1 MKKEFVLNIIFLAL
15 ANLLIKPVYLL
26 WVEVK
31 VNNIVGPSVYGV
43 FASLFSICY
52 IFQLIADPG
61 LLNYNTTYIS
71 ANRTKIKDRLPLMLG
86 IKLVLALLYLG
97 FMFLIAKLSNYNELA
112 WKLFPWV
119 VGNLLLMSFNIFLRS
134 NLSGLG
140 KYRWDSFF
148 SVLDKT
154 LMIIILFAMIY
165 GGVLGR
171 EIDIGDFVIGQFMA
185 LFLTTIVIGL
195 AMMSFKIGLKPKFNG
210 GEFRTI
216 LKASLP
222 YAWLV
227 FFMTIYT
234 RIDTYMLDLLIND
247 NSYSAGV
254 YAAGF
259 RLFDALN
266 SFSYLFAVLLL
277 PMFSF
282 MISQKKP
289 IFQLFHSSFR
299 MLFAGIMVVSIF
311 FCFYSGEIISF
322 FYPEDYT
329 VVYKR
334 VFIFLMGAI
343 VPMSLAY
350 ISGSL
355 LTADGRLKEL
365 NKIAFAGVLLNIL
378 LNFILI
384 KYYSAIGAAIAT
396 LITQSIM
403 TTIQFWFVYRF
414 FNIRVRWKVLRN
426 FILFIFS
433 VIFIALLSKEYSP
446 LPFFINIGLGI
457 IISLLIALKLKLINL
472 ENFITLLKEKVVK

>member
-1 MKKEFVLNIIFLAL
+1 MKKEFILNIIFLAL
-15 ANLLIKPVYLL
+15 ANLLIKPIYLL

-61 LLNYNTTYIS
+61 LLNYNTTFIS
-71 ANRTKIKDRLPLMLG
+71 SNREKIKSRLPYMLG
-86 IKLVLALLYLG
+86 IKLCLALVYVG
-97 FMFLIAKLSNYNELA
+97 FMYVIAVLSNYDDMA

-119 VGNLLLMSFNIFLRS
+119 VGNLLLMSINIFLRS
-134 NLSGLG
+134 NISGLG
-140 KYRWDSFF
+140 KFRWDSFF
-148 SVLDKT
+148 SILDKS
-154 LMIIILFAMIY
+154 LMIVILCSMIY

-171 EIDIGDFVIGQFMA
+171 EIDIVDFVIGQFVA
-185 LFLTTIVIGL
+185 LLLTMCIISLVML
-195 AMMSFKIGLKPKFNG
+195 SYKIRLTPKFNVK
-210 GEFRTI
+210 EFGRI

-234 RIDTYMLDLLIND
+234 RIDTYMLDLLVD
-247 NSYSAGV
+247 DESYSAGV

-277 PMFSF
+277 PMFSY

-299 MLFAGIMVVSIF
+299 LLFTGIMIVSVF

-329 VVYKR
+329 LTYKR

-355 LTADGRLKEL
+355 LTADGRLREL
-365 NKIAFAGVLLNIL
+365 NKIAFAGVLLNIV
-378 LNFILI
+378 LNYFLI
-384 KYYSAIGAAIAT
+384 MHYSAMGAAIGT
-396 LITQSIM
+396 LITQSLM

-414 FNIRVRWKVLRN
+414 FNIRVRWGVLRN
-426 FILFIFS
+426 FVLFIFS
-433 VIFIALLSKEYSP
+433 VVIIALLSKEYSP
-446 LPFFINIGLGI
+446 LPFIINIVLGI
-457 IISLLIALKLKLINL
+457 IISLIIALSLKLIDL
-472 ENFITLLKEKVVK
+472 ENFITLLKEKVAK